1 MVKIPHCI
9 QLSESR
15 SLPHCGDGKDSKK
28 GFVKTLLPVPF
39 FQHFEANLMSISS
52 LLFPNQANTEVQYF
66 LFSSRSLTDMPGR
79 DSGFVP
85 DLKLKAGKR

>member
-28 GFVKTLLPVPF
+28 EFAKTLSPMPF
-39 FQHFEANLMSISS
+39 FQHFEANLMSISA
-52 LLFPNQANTEVQYF
+52 LLFPNQANTEVQVF
-66 LFSSRSLTDMPGR
+66 LIQQQQQQITNRNAWERFRLRS
-79 DSGFVP
+79 
-85 DLKLKAGKR
+85 